1 MKIFL
6 TGFLLCFSLGIQAQ
20 DVRRMQIAIQVEPGI
35 SLLIFDDPDL
45 SPASRSVHATVS
57 GLVML
62 DLNRRFRA
70 ELGAGMR
77 YMEID
82 QTDYAVRL
90 GCDHDGNG
98 GFDPFHSWVEVDHSL
113 YYLSVPVGFR
123 YRFRPE
129 VHSLYVRGGAS
140 ADFYLGKSG
149 MVALYECGLP
159 STIQQWPVHQ
169 PERLLILGRLGI
181 GYELKLREKLT
192 LYAEPTISYSFSKE
206 YVNSPVVNNSRFMTA
221 GLAVGLMFF

>member
-1 MKIFL
+1 M
-6 TGFLLCFSLGIQAQ
+6 LCFCMGIQAQ
-20 DVRRMQIAIQVEPGI
+20 DERRIQLAIQVEPGI
-35 SLLIFDDPDL
+35 SLLIFDDPNL

-70 ELGAGMR
+70 ELSAGMR

-82 QTDYAVRL
+82 QTDYTVRL

-113 YYLSVPVGFR
+113 YYLSVPAGFR

-129 VHSLYVRGGAS
+129 GHSLYVRGGAS

-149 MVALYECGLP
+149 MVTLYECGLP
-159 STIQQWPVHQ
+159 STIQHWPAHL
-169 PERLLILGRLGI
+169 PEGLLILGRLGI
-181 GYELKLREKLT
+181 GYERKVRASST
-192 LYAEPTISYSFSKE
+192 YFIEPAVTWSFSHAYKP
-206 YVNSPVVNNSRFMTA
+206 SSLVNNNRFLVV
-221 GLAVGLMFF
+221 GLAAGWVFWG